1 MKKNLKQILLCTAIF
16 FALIFIITFLISSLV
31 KGNLI
36 DSEKSKLILKISSI
50 PIFFLYSFFIGK
62 IIKKRGLLIGI
73 TLTIIY
79 LSISIS
85 ILNANKDLNILN
97 IIFIIIKTLSLNF
110 GAIIGVII
118 KKHLYKLIRF
128 IIKRIS

>member
-50 PIFFLYSFFIGK
+50 PIFFLDSFFIGK

-73 TLTIIY
+73 ILTIIY
-79 LSISIS
+79 LTLSLS
-85 ILNANKDLNILN
+85 ILSANKELNILN

-110 GAIIGVII
+110 GAIIGVNRNY
-118 KKHLYKLIRF
+118 KKASLQTN
-128 IIKRIS
+128 

>member
-1 MKKNLKQILLCTAIF
+1 MKKNLKQILLCKAIF

-110 GAIIGVII
+110 GAIIGVNRNY
-118 KKHLYKLIRF
+118 KKASLQTN
-128 IIKRIS
+128 

>member
-16 FALIFIITFLISSLV
+16 FALIFIITFLSSLV

-73 TLTIIY
+73 ILTIIY
-79 LSISIS
+79 LTLSLS
-85 ILNANKDLNILN
+85 ILSANKELNILN
-97 IIFIIIKTLSLNF
+97 IIFTIIKTLSLNF
-110 GAIIGVII
+110 GAIIGVNRNY
-118 KKHLYKLIRF
+118 KKASLQTN
-128 IIKRIS
+128 

>member
-1 MKKNLKQILLCTAIF
+1 MKKNPKQILLCTAIF

-110 GAIIGVII
+110 GAIIGVNRNY
-118 KKHLYKLIRF
+118 KKASLQTN
-128 IIKRIS
+128 

>member
-16 FALIFIITFLISSLV
+16 FALIFIITFLILSLA

-110 GAIIGVII
+110 GAIIGVNRNY
-118 KKHLYKLIRF
+118 KKASLQTN
-128 IIKRIS
+128 

>member
-85 ILNANKDLNILN
+85 ILSANKELNILN

-110 GAIIGVII
+110 GAIIGVNRNY
-118 KKHLYKLIRF
+118 KKASLQTN
-128 IIKRIS
+128 

>member
-62 IIKKRGLLIGI
+62 IIKKRELLIGI

-110 GAIIGVII
+110 GAIIGVNRNY
-118 KKHLYKLIRF
+118 KKASLQTN
-128 IIKRIS
+128 

>member
-73 TLTIIY
+73 ILTIIY

-110 GAIIGVII
+110 GAIIGVNRNY
-118 KKHLYKLIRF
+118 KKT
-128 IIKRIS
+128 SPQTN

>member
-1 MKKNLKQILLCTAIF
+1 MKKKLKQILLCTAIF
-16 FALIFIITFLISSLV
+16 FALIFIITFLISSLA

-110 GAIIGVII
+110 GAIIGVNRNY
-118 KKHLYKLIRF
+118 KKT
-128 IIKRIS
+128 SPQTN

>member
-36 DSEKSKLILKISSI
+36 DSEKSKLILKISII

-110 GAIIGVII
+110 GAIIGVNRNY
-118 KKHLYKLIRF
+118 KKASLQTN
-128 IIKRIS
+128 

>member
-16 FALIFIITFLISSLV
+16 FALIFIITFLISSLA

-79 LSISIS
+79 LTLSLSMLS
-85 ILNANKDLNILN
+85 ANKELNILN

-110 GAIIGVII
+110 GAIIGVNRNY
-118 KKHLYKLIRF
+118 KKASLQTN
-128 IIKRIS
+128 

>member
-73 TLTIIY
+73 ILTIIY
-79 LSISIS
+79 LTLSLS
-85 ILNANKDLNILN
+85 ILSANKELNILN

-110 GAIIGVII
+110 GAIIGVNRNY
-118 KKHLYKLIRF
+118 KKASLQTN
-128 IIKRIS
+128 

>member
-16 FALIFIITFLISSLV
+16 FVLIFIITFLISSLV

-110 GAIIGVII
+110 GAIIGVNRNY
-118 KKHLYKLIRF
+118 KKASLQTN
-128 IIKRIS
+128 

>member
-73 TLTIIY
+73 ILTIIY

-110 GAIIGVII
+110 GAIIGVNKNY
-118 KKHLYKLIRF
+118 KKASLQTN
-128 IIKRIS
+128 

>member
-16 FALIFIITFLISSLV
+16 FALIFIITFLISSLA

-79 LSISIS
+79 LTLSLS
-85 ILNANKDLNILN
+85 ILSANKELNILN

-110 GAIIGVII
+110 GAIIGVNRNY
-118 KKHLYKLIRF
+118 KKASLQTN
-128 IIKRIS
+128 

>member
-16 FALIFIITFLISSLV
+16 FALIFIITFLISSLA

-73 TLTIIY
+73 ILTIIY

-85 ILNANKDLNILN
+85 ILNANKELNILN

-110 GAIIGVII
+110 GAIIGVNRNY
-118 KKHLYKLIRF
+118 KKASLQTN
-128 IIKRIS
+128 

>member
-16 FALIFIITFLISSLV
+16 FALIFIITFLLSSLA

-110 GAIIGVII
+110 GAIIGVNRNY
-118 KKHLYKLIRF
+118 KKASLQTN
-128 IIKRIS
+128 

>member
-16 FALIFIITFLISSLV
+16 FALIFIITFLLSSLA

-110 GAIIGVII
+110 GAIIGVNRNY
-118 KKHLYKLIRF
+118 KKT
-128 IIKRIS
+128 SPQTN

>member
-36 DSEKSKLILKISSI
+36 DSEKTKLILKISSI

-110 GAIIGVII
+110 GAIIGVNRNY
-118 KKHLYKLIRF
+118 KKASLQTN
-128 IIKRIS
+128 

>member
-31 KGNLI
+31 KGNFI

-110 GAIIGVII
+110 GAIIGVNRNY
-118 KKHLYKLIRF
+118 KKASLQTN
-128 IIKRIS
+128 

>member
-1 MKKNLKQILLCTAIF
+1 MIKF
-16 FALIFIITFLISSLV
+16 
-31 KGNLI
+31 
-36 DSEKSKLILKISSI
+36 
-50 PIFFLYSFFIGK
+50 
-62 IIKKRGLLIGI
+62 KKRGLLIGI

-110 GAIIGVII
+110 GAIIGVNRNY
-118 KKHLYKLIRF
+118 KKASLQTN
-128 IIKRIS
+128 

>member
-85 ILNANKDLNILN
+85 ILSANKDLNILN

-110 GAIIGVII
+110 GAIIGVNRNY
-118 KKHLYKLIRF
+118 KKASLQTN
-128 IIKRIS
+128 

>member
-16 FALIFIITFLISSLV
+16 FALIFIITFLISSLA

-79 LSISIS
+79 LTLSLS
-85 ILNANKDLNILN
+85 ILSSNKELNILN

-110 GAIIGVII
+110 GAIIGVNRNY
-118 KKHLYKLIRF
+118 KKASLQTN
-128 IIKRIS
+128 

>member
-110 GAIIGVII
+110 AAIIGVNRNY
-118 KKHLYKLIRF
+118 KKASLQTN
-128 IIKRIS
+128 

>member
-73 TLTIIY
+73 ILTIIY
-79 LSISIS
+79 LTLSLS
-85 ILNANKDLNILN
+85 ILSANKDLNILN

-110 GAIIGVII
+110 GAIIGVNRNY
-118 KKHLYKLIRF
+118 KKASLQTN
-128 IIKRIS
+128 

>member
-79 LSISIS
+79 LTLSLS
-85 ILNANKDLNILN
+85 ILSANKELNILN

-110 GAIIGVII
+110 GAIIGVNRNY
-118 KKHLYKLIRF
+118 KKASLQTN
-128 IIKRIS
+128 

>member
-73 TLTIIY
+73 ILTIIY
-79 LSISIS
+79 LTLSLS
-85 ILNANKDLNILN
+85 ILSANKELNILN

-110 GAIIGVII
+110 GSIIGVNRNY
-118 KKHLYKLIRF
+118 KKASLQTN
-128 IIKRIS
+128 

>member
-73 TLTIIY
+73 ILTIIY
-79 LSISIS
+79 LTLSLS

-110 GAIIGVII
+110 GAIIGVNRNY
-118 KKHLYKLIRF
+118 KKASLQTN
-128 IIKRIS
+128 

>member
-16 FALIFIITFLISSLV
+16 FALIFIITFLISSLA

-110 GAIIGVII
+110 GAIIGVNRNY
-118 KKHLYKLIRF
+118 KKASLQTN
-128 IIKRIS
+128 

>member
-73 TLTIIY
+73 ILTIVY
-79 LSISIS
+79 LTLSLSILS
-85 ILNANKDLNILN
+85 ANKELNILN

-110 GAIIGVII
+110 GAIIGVNRNY
-118 KKHLYKLIRF
+118 KKASLQTN
-128 IIKRIS
+128 

>member
-110 GAIIGVII
+110 GAIIGVNRNY
-118 KKHLYKLIRF
+118 KKASIQTN
-128 IIKRIS
+128 

>member
-79 LSISIS
+79 LFISLS

-110 GAIIGVII
+110 GAIIGVNRNY
-118 KKHLYKLIRF
+118 KKASLQTN
-128 IIKRIS
+128 